1 MSSGSSRVKYWVGG
15 LLSLALLT
23 APALAQEEKPKAF
36 QEPGIVYKADT
47 RPYIPWLFAVLA
59 IGAVLIVAF
68 KNPHRT
74 HLD

>member
-1 MSSGSSRVKYWVGG
+1 MSSGSSRLKYWVGCF
-15 LLSLALLT
+15 LSLALLA
-23 APALAQEEKPKAF
+23 APALAQDEKPKTF

-47 RPYIPWLFAVLA
+47 RPYIPWLLVALVIAAVLT
-59 IGAVLIVAF
+59 VAF